1 MRKKYKR
8 MKLDSKNKNTKLLE
22 QAAEI
27 DHLRAIIEEL
37 KKEVSS
43 RKHAWSKKLKDREDR
58 HN

>member
-1 MRKKYKR
+1 MRKKYKK
-8 MKLDSKNKNTKLLE
+8 MKLDSKTKNAKLLE

-27 DHLRAIIEEL
+27 DHLRSIIEEL
-37 KKEVSS
+37 KKEISA